1 MSWLLIMFL
10 IAPLQ
15 RVFSI
20 FPEMSSTKTS
30 LHSLQI
36 ARKQKLV
43 ENMYEVR
50 LFDSLGTYFPY
61 TVTYSH
67 GHGISYSYS
76 RK

>member
-50 LFDSLGTYFPY
+50 LFDSLGTY